1 MSHRLLIEALNWTP
15 RDQVT
20 ATVPSFRDAALLFG
34 GKVVVL
40 TVGFKQVKH
49 GSRS

>member
-1 MSHRLLIEALNWTP
+1 MSHRLLIEALNWTL

-20 ATVPSFRDAALLFG
+20 ATVLPFHDAGLLFG

-40 TVGFKQVKH
+40 TGGFKQVKH
-49 GSRS
+49 GSRT